1 MQAIQVTVTPVNE
14 APVAVDDAIS
24 LDEGAPATVL
34 VGSVSSVLAN
44 DTDPDAGDTL
54 TVDTTPVVAPQYG
67 SLTLYSDGTFSY
79 THDGSEN
86 LSDSFVYQIRDAA
99 GLTATATVTITL
111 TRVNDNAPVFSSSAS
126 VDVAENTTAVAT
138 VAATDAD
145 LPAQTLAYSI
155 TGGADQALFSI
166 NSSTGELSFTSA
178 PDYETPAECGHR
190 QRLPGR
196 GDRRRSE
203 RTDHHAGDPG
213 DRHAGQ

>member
-1 MQAIQVTVTPVNE
+1 MRLRWQWTIRSPWTK
-14 APVAVDDAIS
+14 
-24 LDEGAPATVL
+24 GATATVL

-44 DTDPDAGDTL
+44 DSDPDTGDTL

-67 SLTLYSDGTFSY
+67 SLMLYSDGTFSY
-79 THDGSEN
+79 THDGSEH
-86 LSDSFVYQIRDAA
+86 LSDSFVYQIRDA
-99 GLTATATVTITL
+99 GDLTATATVTITV
-111 TRVNDNAPVFSSSAS
+111 TPVNDHSPVFSSAAS
-126 VDVAENTTAVAT
+126 VNVAENATAVVA

-178 PDYETPAECGHR
+178 PDYETPADADTDNVYLVEV
-190 QRLPGR
+190 
-196 GDRRRSE
+196 DRRRSE